1 MEENE
6 KKPDSI
12 VWTKEKGF
20 YASKLTYGSNLS
32 APSIKL
38 EDIKGWRIQGVD
50 GANKNF
56 STRFDEI
63 KSQMESLIEEY
74 TWNEKIYSQTDYN
87 FQPIVGQTYHLYE
100 RPDSTLFLSMID
112 PSQWKQKF
120 IGSFKLDSTGKWI
133 KQ

>member
-1 MEENE
+1 MDEEE

-12 VWTKEKGF
+12 VWSKEKGY
-20 YASKLTYGSNLS
+20 YANKLSYGSNIS

-38 EDIKGWRIQGVD
+38 EDIKGWRAQGVD
-50 GANKNF
+50 GANKQF
-56 STRFDEI
+56 TTRFEEI
-63 KSQMESLIEEY
+63 RNQMESLIEEY
-74 TWNEKIYSQTDYN
+74 SWNEKIYTQADYS

-112 PSQWKQKF
+112 PGQWKQKL
-120 IGSFKLDSTGKWI
+120 IGSFRLDSSGKWI